1 MTMLSLPSLSLRPGL
16 VDCQPVHAGRMK
28 CRGGL
33 DSCLGITEQGGCGHI
48 SHVKHREMG

>member
-16 VDCQPVHAGRMK
+16 VDCQPADAGPMK

-33 DSCLGITEQGGCGHI
+33 DSCLGITEQGGCCHI
-48 SHVKHREMG
+48 SDVRHREIG